1 MKRLM
6 AIVLTAAAAL
16 MTHPAAARADG
27 FISPFIGVNF
37 GGDTIKKTN
46 VYGGSLG
53 FNGAKAGFEIDFG
66 YTPEFF
72 ADEEL
77 GVDGKLVTV
86 MGNMLFG
93 GNRGGFSPYVVL
105 GAGLIR
111 TNISVLDDVLDVEA
125 AKNSFGGNVGAG
137 FFAGGKSFKIRT
149 DVRYFRAF
157 DFEGGLDLD
166 LGLDLPFVE
175 GTLGFWRGTIG
186 AALMW

>member
-1 MKRLM
+1 MRHLM
-6 AIVLTAAAAL
+6 ATVLTAAALLAYPS
-16 MTHPAAARADG
+16 MASADG
-27 FISPFIGVNF
+27 FLSPFIGVNF
-37 GGDTIKKTN
+37 GGDTTKKTT

-72 ADEEL
+72 GDEAF

-86 MGNMLFG
+86 MGNMLLG
-93 GNRGGFSPYVVL
+93 GNRGGFSPYFVF
-105 GAGLIR
+105 GGGLIR
-111 TNISVLDDVLDVEA
+111 TNISVLDDVLDVDA

-137 FFAGGKSFKIRT
+137 FFAGGKSFKVRT

-166 LGLDLPFVE
+166 LDLDLPFVE
-175 GTLGFWRGTIG
+175 GTLGFWRGTVG
-186 AALMW
+186 VALMW

>member
-16 MTHPAAARADG
+16 VTHPAVARADG
-27 FISPFIGVNF
+27 FLSPFIGVNF
-37 GGDTIKKTN
+37 SGDTIKNTT

-72 ADEEL
+72 GDEEF
-77 GVDGKLVTV
+77 GVDGKMVTL
-86 MGNMLFG
+86 MGNMLLG
-93 GNRGGFSPYVVL
+93 GNRGGFSPYLVF
-105 GAGLIR
+105 GGGLIR
-111 TNISVLDDVLDVEA
+111 TDINVVDDVVDVDA

-137 FFAGGKSFKIRT
+137 FFAGGQSFKIRT

-166 LGLDLPFVE
+166 LDLDLPFVE
-175 GTLGFWRGTIG
+175 GTLGFWRGTVG
-186 AALMW
+186 FALMW